1 MIEISKISNEIPF
14 NIFKKF
20 YLQALEKNQE
30 SIEAISISSL
40 NKKKNEI
47 ESRYVNLKYVIDKK
61 FIFFSNYKSLK
72 ADDFS
77 SHNQISALFYWNKI
91 DTQIRIKASIEK
103 SSKEFSD
110 EHYQMRSNK
119 KNALAHS
126 SEQSTKVKSY
136 EEVQKNYNNL
146 IISKET
152 LKTRPEFWGGYSF
165 EPYYIE
171 FWQGNTSRINKR
183 TVYELVDDKWSKY
196 FLNP

>member
-1 MIEISKISNEIPF
+1 MIEFINPLNHEPF
-14 NIFKKF
+14 LRLKAEYDAAIENGQK
-20 YLQALEKNQE
+20 Y
-30 SIEAISISSL
+30 IEAISIASYSGDQ
-40 NKKKNEI
+40 KYVD
-47 ESRYVNLKYVIDKK
+47 SRYVNLKYVIDKK

-152 LKTRPEFWGGYSF
+152 LKNRPEFWGGYSF